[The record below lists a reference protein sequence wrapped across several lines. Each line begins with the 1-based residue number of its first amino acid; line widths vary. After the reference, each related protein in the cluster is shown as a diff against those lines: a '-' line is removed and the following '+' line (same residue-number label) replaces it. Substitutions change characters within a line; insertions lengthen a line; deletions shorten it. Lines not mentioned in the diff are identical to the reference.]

1 MLFIHLWRAQS
12 DETTWSEFH
21 RHNSRIFLVCPIND
35 RFLNHMSAITL
46 GYKKLVILFP
56 ASNFCTRE

>member
-1 MLFIHLWRAQS
+1 MLFIHLWGVRI
-12 DETTWSEFH
+12 DETTWSKFH

-35 RFLNHMSAITL
+35 GFLNHMSAITL
-46 GYKKLVILFP
+46 GYKKWVRQFP